1 MKGLWAISILKKIRM
16 KETTNRHSS
25 SFRDPSGFIFLED
38 DVLLRQVNP
47 VYFQQYRS
55 LTDTGFYKK
64 LFDAGLL
71 VTHNEV
77 SASKDS
83 IVLQPEC
90 IPFFSYPYE
99 WSFSQYKHAALH
111 TLKLQKYCLK
121 NGYTLKDATAFNITF
136 HKGKPLFA
144 DSLSFDVYTEGEPWR
159 AYKQFLMHFLA
170 PLVLAKYYGND
181 MLKLLQQYIDGIPLQ
196 KAAKL
201 LPFTAR
207 FNPVVYTNIF
217 LTAKYDAKFS
227 NEKPENSK
235 SIKLSKQSQEKIL
248 DSLYSYI
255 NGLELKENTEWKD
268 YYAITN
274 YDTQAFDYKKGLVRK
289 WFESINAK
297 KAVDLGGNDGTF
309 SRVLEDIAE
318 ELLVADIDPNA
329 VNHNYLQ
336 VLQNKESNII
346 PLVSDLLNP
355 APGIGFNNTER
366 LPLQERIRK
375 SNYDVSLAL
384 ALIHHISLT
393 GNVPFAMSAEMFASL
408 TPYLIIEFPD
418 REDSWVD
425 FLLKSKR
432 EFASYFD
439 YYNRENFENDYAAYF
454 EVVQKEQLPN
464 THRTMYLLK
473 RK

>member
-1 MKGLWAISILKKIRM
+1 MA
-16 KETTNRHSS
+16 ETANRHAS
-25 SFRDPSGFIFLED
+25 SFRDPSGFMFMKDGI
-38 DVLLRQVNP
+38 LLRQVNP
-47 VYFQQYRS
+47 IYFGQYRS
-55 LTDTGFYKK
+55 LTDSGFYKK

-71 VTHNEV
+71 VRHEEV
-77 SASKDS
+77 SSQGDTIIMK
-83 IVLQPEC
+83 PEA

-111 TLKLQKYCLK
+111 TLKLQKYCLQ
-121 NGYTLKDATAFNITF
+121 NGYTLKDATAFNVTF
-136 HKGKPLFA
+136 HKGKPMFV
-144 DSLSFDVYTEGEPWR
+144 DSLSFDIYKDGEPWR

-181 MLKLLQQYIDGIPLQ
+181 MLKLLAQYIDGITLQ

-201 LPFTAR
+201 LPFSAKL
-207 FNPVVYTNIF
+207 NPLLYTNIF

-227 NEKPENSK
+227 NQAPGKSK
-235 SIKLSKQSQEKIL
+235 AITLSKQAQEKIL

-268 YYAITN
+268 YYSITN
-274 YDTQAFDYKKGLVRK
+274 YDAEAFDYKKKLVRK
-289 WFESINAK
+289 WYQSINAK

-309 SRVLEDIAE
+309 SRELKDIAD

-336 VLQNKESNII
+336 VLKNKETNIV

-355 APGIGFNNTER
+355 VPGIGFNNAER
-366 LPLQERIRK
+366 ASLQERIRK
-375 SNYDVSLAL
+375 NKYDVSLAL

-418 REDSWVD
+418 RGDSWVD

-432 EFASYFD
+432 EFLNHFD
-439 YYNRENFENDYAAYF
+439 YYNKENFEKDYAAYF
-454 EVVQKEQLPN
+454 DVIEKQQIPN
-464 THRTMYLLK
+464 TERTMYLLK

>member
-1 MKGLWAISILKKIRM
+1 MLVNNG
-16 KETTNRHSS
+16 E
-25 SFRDPSGFIFLED
+25 
-38 DVLLRQVNP
+38 LLRQVNP
-47 VYFQQYRS
+47 IYFEQYNS
-55 LTDTGFYKK
+55 LKESGFYKK
-64 LFDAGLL
+64 MFDAGLL
-71 VTHNEV
+71 VQHTEV
-77 SASKDS
+77 SASADAIILK
-83 IVLQPEC
+83 PEV

-111 TLKLQKYCLK
+111 TLKLQKYCLQ
-121 NGYTLKDATAFNITF
+121 NGCTLKDATAFNITF
-136 HKGKPLFA
+136 HKGKPVFV
-144 DSLSFDVYTEGEPWR
+144 DSLSFDKYQDGEPWR
-159 AYKQFLMHFLA
+159 AYKQFLTHFLA
-170 PLVLAKYYGND
+170 PLALAKYYGND
-181 MLKLLQQYIDGIPLQ
+181 MLKLLQQYIDGIPLE

-201 LPFTAR
+201 LPFSAKL
-207 FNPVVYTNIF
+207 NPLLYTNIF

-227 NEKPENSK
+227 NEAPGKSK
-235 SIKLSKQSQEKIL
+235 AITLSKQAQEKIL

-268 YYAITN
+268 YYSITN
-274 YDTQAFDYKKGLVRK
+274 YDAEAFDYKKKLVRK
-289 WFESINAK
+289 WYQSVNAK

-309 SRVLEDIAE
+309 SRELKDIAD

-336 VLQNKESNII
+336 VLKNKETNIV

-355 APGIGFNNTER
+355 APGIGFNNNER
-366 LPLQERIRK
+366 SQLQERIRK
-375 SNYDVSLAL
+375 NNYDVSLAL

-418 REDSWVD
+418 RGDSWVD

-432 EFASYFD
+432 EFLNHFD
-439 YYNRENFENDYAAYF
+439 YYNKENFEKDYVAF
-454 EVVQKEQLPN
+454 FDVIEKQQIPN
-464 THRTMYLLK
+464 TERTMYLLK

>member
-1 MKGLWAISILKKIRM
+1 MTQTA
-16 KETTNRHSS
+16 NRHAS
-25 SFRDPSGFIFLED
+25 SFRDPSGFMLVKDGELFRHVDPI
-38 DVLLRQVNP
+38 
-47 VYFQQYRS
+47 YFEQYNS
-55 LTDTGFYKK
+55 LKESGFYKK
-64 LFDAGLL
+64 MFDAGLL
-71 VTHNEV
+71 VRHQEV
-77 SASKDS
+77 SVSGDAILLK
-83 IVLQPEC
+83 PEVV
-90 IPFFSYPYE
+90 PFFSYPYE

-111 TLKLQKYCLK
+111 TLKLQKYCLQ

-136 HKGKPLFA
+136 HKGKPVFV
-144 DSLSFDVYTEGEPWR
+144 DSLSFDKYNEGEPWR
-159 AYKQFLMHFLA
+159 AYKQFLTHFLA
-170 PLVLAKYYGND
+170 PLALAKYYGND
-181 MLKLLQQYIDGIPLQ
+181 MLKLLQQYIDGIPLE

-201 LPFTAR
+201 LPFSAKL
-207 FNPVVYTNIF
+207 NPLLYTNIF

-227 NEKPENSK
+227 NEAPGKSK
-235 SIKLSKQSQEKIL
+235 AIHLSKQAQEKIL

-268 YYAITN
+268 YYSITN
-274 YDTQAFDYKKGLVRK
+274 YDAEAFDYKKKLVRK
-289 WFESINAK
+289 WYQSVNAK

-309 SRVLEDIAE
+309 SRELKDIAD

-336 VLQNKESNII
+336 VLKNKETNIV

-355 APGIGFNNTER
+355 APGIGFNNAER
-366 LPLQERIRK
+366 SSLQERIRK
-375 SNYDVSLAL
+375 NNYDVSLAL

-418 REDSWVD
+418 RGDSWVD

-432 EFASYFD
+432 EFLNHFD
-439 YYNRENFENDYAAYF
+439 YYKKENFEKDYAAF
-454 EVVQKEQLPN
+454 FDVIEKEQIPN
-464 THRTMYLLK
+464 TERTMYLLK